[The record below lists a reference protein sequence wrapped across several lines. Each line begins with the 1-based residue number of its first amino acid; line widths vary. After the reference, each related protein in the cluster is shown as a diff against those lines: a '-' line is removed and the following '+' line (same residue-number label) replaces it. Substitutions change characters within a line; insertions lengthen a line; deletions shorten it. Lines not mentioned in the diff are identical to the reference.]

1 MTALGLSFLLI
12 LPLLSG
18 CRPDATPSDTLT
30 RGIGVYPGDPAAY
43 TGPELVPG
51 GETYRNLALYRVA
64 RHSSSYDYNLTAQL
78 ATDGLLARQAPYWM
92 ELEANGAAVP
102 KREREKLFDSNSWT
116 TLSLPGGGPAEL
128 LLRLHGGAVAADHL
142 SLSGSARG
150 VPGPATVTVE
160 ISPDGEHWQ
169 QAGALTER
177 DFPRSPLPRRYDG
190 DRSRNFYWSIELP
203 AGPIA
208 AVRLRLDAPG
218 VERWEL
224 QRWDFSREGAPVDVL
239 PSAHFCSA
247 WMAEGVADEWI
258 SVDLGAE
265 ARFDK
270 LVLAWVERPEG
281 GVIESSADGR
291 RWKQIA
297 ELPQVGPLIEEISV
311 RGRGRYLRVAG
322 LQTSS
327 GSRIVLSEWEVWGR
341 GGVVPQAQPAPAAFG
356 DRLDLRGG
364 AWRLRRADEVK
375 EGGETLSTAGFDPA
389 GWLPATVPG
398 TVLTSYYNAGAVPDQ
413 RYDDE
418 QLQISESYFLD
429 DFWYRDEFDLPDAW
443 AGQEVLLHF
452 DGINWKAEVW
462 VNGLQAGQIGGAFTR
477 ADFELG
483 ALLRPGRNA
492 LAVKILKNTHP
503 GIVKE
508 QNRQS
513 ADLNGGVLG
522 ADNPT
527 MHATIGWDWI
537 PTVRG
542 RNIGIWNDVYLTAH
556 RAGVTIDD
564 VFVDTDLPLPGTDYA
579 ELKPVVTLTNHASQP
594 CQAEIELRYGEL
606 LISGGAALAAG
617 ETRDVALAPARLER
631 PQLWWPAGYGEPHLY
646 EVETSVRVGSILSD
660 SKKQYSGIREMSYT
674 MDGGVLDFYVNGRR
688 LIGNGGN
695 WGYPEINLNYR
706 AREYDIAAAYHA
718 DMHFTMI
725 RNWVGMTGDE
735 EFWEACDR
743 HGVMVW
749 QDFWLANPADGPEP
763 DDEAMFLANAED
775 FLRKIRHHP
784 CLALY
789 CGRNEGNPPASLDAG
804 LAALVE
810 RLHPGMKYIP
820 HSADGPVSGGG
831 PYRALPPVEY
841 FALERGAD
849 RFHSERGMPNVPTL
863 ESMER
868 MLGPAHRWPQDA
880 VWGLHDYCLESAQ
893 SAATFNAMVE
903 KAFGEPS
910 SLEQF
915 ADWAQWI
922 DYDGYRA
929 IFESRS
935 AQRKGIQLWMSHACW
950 PSMVWQTYD
959 YYFAP
964 TAAYFGAKK
973 GSAPIRIQW
982 NPKTGQVEVVNNNAG
997 DRSGLTAQIIVA
1009 APDGTVILDQSAT
1022 LDAPE
1027 DSTVPIRMEI
1037 PDQDHPK
1044 NLQFSGTPVVGDD
1057 GKGIGNPILL
1067 RLCLI
1072 QDDTYLADNFYI
1084 LNPADPGNF
1093 QSLLQMP
1100 QARVK
1105 MEYEF
1110 RREGDEWIALAVL
1123 ENRSSVPALML
1134 RLNLVGDRSG
1144 EQILPV
1150 FYEDNWI
1157 SLLPGERKQI
1167 RVRCASADA
1176 RGERPALR
1184 LSGFNL

>member
-1 MTALGLSFLLI
+1 MWNKSCALLACALLTLAACRQGDAPAAGTLS
-12 LPLLSG
+12 
-18 CRPDATPSDTLT
+18 
-30 RGIGVYPGDPAAY
+30 RGIGVYPGDPAEY
-43 TGPELVPG
+43 TGPELVSG
-51 GETYRNLALYRVA
+51 GETYRNLALHRIA

-78 ATDGLLARQAPYWM
+78 ATDGLLAHQAPYWL

-102 KREREKLFDSNSWT
+102 KREREKLFDGNTWT
-116 TLSLPGGGPAEL
+116 TLSLPGGGPATL
-128 LLRLHGGAVAADHL
+128 QLRLHGGAVTADRL

-160 ISPDGEHWQ
+160 VSLDGEHWQ

-177 DFPRSPLPRRYDG
+177 DFPGSPLPRRYEG
-190 DRSRNFYWSIELP
+190 DRGRNFFWSIELP
-203 AGPIA
+203 AEPFA
-208 AVRLRLDAPG
+208 AVRLHLEAPG
-218 VERWEL
+218 VESWEL
-224 QRWDFSREGAPVDVL
+224 QRWDFSREGAPVDIL
-239 PSAHFCSA
+239 PSARFCSV

-258 SVDLGAE
+258 SVDLGAD
-265 ARFDK
+265 ASFDK

-281 GVIESSADGR
+281 GVVETSQDGL
-291 RWKQIA
+291 RWKQVA
-297 ELPQVGPLIEEISV
+297 ELPQVGPLIEELAV
-311 RGRGRYLRVAG
+311 RGRGRFLRLSA
-322 LQTSS
+322 LETSP
-327 GSRIVLSEWEVWGR
+327 GSRIALSELEVWGR
-341 GGVVPQAQPAPAAFG
+341 GGVVAQGREIPDQVG
-356 DRLDLRGG
+356 DDEKGARDDRRLALREG
-364 AWRLRRADEVK
+364 WWIRRASEP
-375 EGGETLSTAGFDPA
+375 E

-398 TVLTSYYNAGAVPDQ
+398 TVLTSYVNAGAVPDQ

-429 DFWYRDEFDLPDAW
+429 DFWYRDEFDVPEDW

-452 DGINWKAEVW
+452 DGINWKAEVF
-462 VNGLQAGQIGGAFTR
+462 VNDEPVGRIDGAFTR
-477 ADFELG
+477 ASFDVT
-483 ALLRPGRNA
+483 AVLRTGCNT
-492 LAVKILKNTHP
+492 LVIKILKNDHP

-508 QNRQS
+508 QNRIT
-513 ADLNGGVLG
+513 ADLNGGILG

-527 MHATIGWDWI
+527 MHATIGWDWM

-556 RAGVTIDD
+556 AGGVSIDD
-564 VFVDTDLPLPGTDYA
+564 VFVETDLPLPDTAYA
-579 ELKPVVTLTNHASQP
+579 ELRPVVMLTNHGAQP
-594 CQAEIELRYGEL
+594 CEAAVRLSYGGLPISAEVR
-606 LISGGAALAAG
+606 LAAG
-617 ETRDVALAPARLER
+617 ETRDLSLPVTRLEQPR
-631 PQLWWPAGYGEPHLY
+631 LWWPAGYGEPHLY
-646 EVETSVRVGSILSD
+646 EVETSVSVGGVLSD
-660 SKKQYSGIREMSYT
+660 SKKQYSGVREMSYT
-674 MDGGVLDFYVNGRR
+674 MDGGVLDFYINGRR

-706 AREYDIAAAYHA
+706 TREYDIAVAYHA

-725 RNWVGMTGDE
+725 RNWVGQTGDE

-749 QDFWLANPADGPEP
+749 QDFWLANPSDGPEP

-789 CGRNEGNPPASLDAG
+789 CGRNEGNPPAALDRG
-804 LAALVE
+804 LAVLVA
-810 RLHPGMKYIP
+810 RLHPGLHYIP
-820 HSADGPVSGGG
+820 HSATGPVSGNG
-831 PYRALPPVEY
+831 PYRALPPAEY

-863 ESMER
+863 ESLER
-868 MLGPAHRWPQDA
+868 MLGRTHRWPQDDI
-880 VWGLHDYCLESAQ
+880 WGMHDYALESAQ
-893 SAATFNAMVE
+893 SAATFNGMVE
-903 KAFGEPS
+903 KAFGEPKD
-910 SLEQF
+910 LEQF
-915 ADWAQWI
+915 AEWAQWI

-929 IFESRS
+929 MFESRS
-935 AQRKGIQLWMSHACW
+935 AARKGLLIWMSHPCW

-982 NPKTGQVEVVNNNAG
+982 NPKTAQVEVVNNNAG
-997 DRSGLTAQIIVA
+997 DLTGLTAHVTVA
-1009 APDGTVILDQSAT
+1009 APDGTLLAEDTVS

-1027 DSTVPIRMEI
+1027 DTTVPLPSTVI
-1037 PDQDHPK
+1037 PDQI
-1044 NLQFSGTPVVGDD
+1044 GDLF
-1057 GKGIGNPILL
+1057 LL
-1067 RLCLI
+1067 RLRLM
-1072 QDDTYLADNFYI
+1072 QGESELADNFYV

-1110 RREGDEWIALAVL
+1110 RREGDEWIALATL
-1123 ENRSSVPALML
+1123 ANRSRTPALML

-1144 EQILPV
+1144 GQILPV

-1157 SLLPGERKQI
+1157 SLLPGERKEI
-1167 RVRCASADA
+1167 AVRCAAADA